1 MHISTKQL
9 KESCMKIDVNHIT
22 MIYPSGKKA
31 LQDISVSAESPSFIG
46 ILGPNGAGKTTLMK
60 LLIAGILPTKGEI
73 LLDSK
78 PLLSQ
83 EKYLKSQLGY
93 LPQSFGLYDELTVW
107 QFLDY
112 MAALKN
118 IKDSKAIT
126 EVLERTN
133 MTEHKKVRIHSLSG
147 GLRQRVGIAQAL
159 LGNPQLI
166 LLDEPTVGLDPE
178 ERVKFRNIFS
188 EMAQDKII
196 LLSTHIVEDVQ
207 AVCNRVLVIHDGL
220 ILFDGTPASL
230 IAQAKNHVGIYLAQ
244 LNDTLPD
251 GCQMVSKVHTADGIR
266 CRIVASHL
274 PPYAQPSEPTLEDA
288 YLYCIHNPVR
298 NHMFTISDNRNSR
311 EELTTK

>member
-1 MHISTKQL
+1 
-9 KESCMKIDVNHIT
+9 MKIDVNHIT

-31 LQDISVSAESPSFIG
+31 LQDVSIRAESPCFIG

-60 LLIAGILPTKGEI
+60 LLIAGLLPTKGEI
-73 LLDSK
+73 LLDGK

-83 EKYLKSQLGY
+83 EQYLKSQLGY

-118 IKDSKAIT
+118 VKDKAAID
-126 EVLERTN
+126 EALARTS
-133 MTEHKKVRIHSLSG
+133 MAEQKRVRIRSLSG
-147 GLRQRVGIAQAL
+147 GQRQRVGIAQAL
-159 LGNPQLI
+159 LGNPQLMI
-166 LLDEPTVGLDPE
+166 LDEPTVGLDPE

-220 ILFDGTPASL
+220 VLFDGTPSAL
-230 IAQAKNHVGIYLAQ
+230 IARTKAHVGMYLSH
-244 LNDTLPD
+244 LRDTPPE
-251 GCQMVSKVHTADGIR
+251 GCLVVSKVHTAEGIR
-266 CRIVASHL
+266 CRIVAEQL
-274 PPYAQPSEPTLEDA
+274 PAFAQAVEPTLEDA
-288 YLYCIHNPVR
+288 YLYCIH
-298 NHMFTISDNRNSR
+298 R
-311 EELTTK
+311 EAH

>member
-1 MHISTKQL
+1 
-9 KESCMKIDVNHIT
+9 MKIDVNHIT

-31 LQDISVSAESPSFIG
+31 LQDVSLSAESPNFIG
-46 ILGPNGAGKTTLMK
+46 VLGPNGAGKTTLMK
-60 LLIAGILPTKGEI
+60 LLIAGLLPTRGEI
-73 LLDSK
+73 LLDGKS
-78 PLLSQ
+78 LLSQ

-93 LPQSFGLYDELTVW
+93 LPQSFGLYEELTVW

-118 IKDSKAIT
+118 IKDTKAVT
-126 EVLERTN
+126 KVLEQTN
-133 MTEHKKVRIHSLSG
+133 MTEQEKIRIRNLSG
-147 GLRQRVGIAQAL
+147 GQRQRVGIAQAL

-166 LLDEPTVGLDPE
+166 ILDEPTVGLDPE

-220 ILFDGTPASL
+220 ILFDGTPPAL
-230 IAQAKNHVGIYLAQ
+230 IAQAENHVGICHAQ
-244 LNDTLPD
+244 PGDAVPD
-251 GCQMVSKVHTADGIR
+251 GCQIVSKVHTADGIR
-266 CRIVASHL
+266 SRIVAEQL

-288 YLYCIHNPVR
+288 YLYCIHSPARKSSVPAVNK
-298 NHMFTISDNRNSR
+298 NIHEKQG
-311 EELTTK
+311 EELSAR

>member
-1 MHISTKQL
+1 
-9 KESCMKIDVNHIT
+9 MKIDVKHIT

-46 ILGPNGAGKTTLMK
+46 VLGPNGAGKTTLMK
-60 LLIAGILPTKGEI
+60 LLIASLLPTKGEI
-73 LLDSK
+73 LLNNK

-118 IKDSKAIT
+118 IKDSNAIT
-126 EVLERTN
+126 EVLECTN
-133 MTEHKKVRIHSLSG
+133 MMEQKKVRIRSLSG
-147 GLRQRVGIAQAL
+147 GQRQRVGIAQAL
-159 LGNPQLI
+159 LGNPHLI
-166 LLDEPTVGLDPE
+166 ILDEPTVGLDPE

-188 EMAQDKII
+188 EIAQDKII

-207 AVCNRVLVIHDGL
+207 AVCNRVLVIHDGM
-220 ILFDGTPASL
+220 ILFDGTPSAL
-230 IAQAKNHVGIYLAQ
+230 IAQAENHVGVYLAK
-244 LNDTLPD
+244 LNDTFPD
-251 GCQMVSKVHTADGIR
+251 ECQMVSKVHTAEGVR
-266 CRIVASHL
+266 CRIVAKQL

-288 YLYCIHNPVR
+288 YLYCIHNPARRHFTTMPDENINR
-298 NHMFTISDNRNSR
+298 NHERS
-311 EELTTK
+311 